1 MTTHQVYD
9 RAKLWKLAAWSRFV
23 PEKTAFV
30 DPSGGM
36 PPGAAPPMDP
46 AMMMAGGGG
55 MPPEQAMPM
64 DPGMMAGGMPAGAPM
79 PAAPPG
85 AAPPP
90 DPSVQAMGNEEMMRT
105 IIRDE
110 IQKAVGGGDGAG
122 QVGLGGQKKGSK
134 IEELY
139 QMLEMMR
146 EQSREDKKIFIAALR
161 NAGIE
166 IPLGDILA
174 IEDGHGGGTPA
185 SAPGQAVPGL
195 SETMSSGLG
204 GDASGSQPG
213 KIADAVSVIDQLTQL
228 AQTKD
233 RLNRSALGPKLMSGF
248 NPHEPELTYLA
259 GLYR

>member
-9 RAKLWKLAAWSRFV
+9 RAKLLKLAAWSRLA
-23 PEKTAFV
+23 PGKTAFV

-46 AMMMAGGGG
+46 AMMMAGGG
-55 MPPEQAMPM
+55 MPPEQVPPMAPAMM
-64 DPGMMAGGMPAGAPM
+64 TGGAAGAPM
-79 PAAPPG
+79 PAAPPD
-85 AAPPP
+85 AMPPP

-110 IQKAVGGGDGAG
+110 IQKALGGDGAG
-122 QVGLGGQKKGSK
+122 PVGQKKGNK

-146 EQSREDKKIFIAALR
+146 EQAKEDKKIFIAALR
-161 NAGIE
+161 SAGIE

-174 IEDGHGGGTPA
+174 IEDNRSGAPTPA
-185 SAPGQAVPGL
+185 AGQAMPGL
-195 SETMSSGLG
+195 SETMNPGLG
-204 GDASGSQPG
+204 GDAGGNQPG
-213 KIADAVSVIDQLTQL
+213 KIADALSVIDQLTKL

-233 RLNRSALGPKLMSGF
+233 RLNRSALGPKLVHGY
-248 NPHEPELTYLA
+248 NPQEPELSYLA

>member
-9 RAKLWKLAAWSRFV
+9 RAKLLKLSAWSRLA
-23 PEKTAFV
+23 PGKTAFV

-36 PPGAAPPMDP
+36 PPGGAPPMDP

-79 PAAPPG
+79 PAAPP
-85 AAPPP
+85 P

-110 IQKAVGGGDGAG
+110 IQKALGGGDG

-139 QMLEMMR
+139 QMLEMIR
-146 EQSREDKKIFIAALR
+146 EQNREDKKILIATLR

-174 IEDGHGGGTPA
+174 IEDNHGGSAPA
-185 SAPGQAVPGL
+185 SAPGQAAPGL
-195 SETMSSGLG
+195 SETMSPGLG
-204 GDASGSQPG
+204 GDAGGNQPG
-213 KIADAVSVIDQLTQL
+213 KIANAMSVIDQLTQL

-233 RLNRSALGPKLMSGF
+233 RLNRSALGPKLMRGF
-248 NPHEPELTYLA
+248 NPQEPELTYLA

>member
-1 MTTHQVYD
+1 MSTPQVYD
-9 RAKLWKLAAWSRFV
+9 RSKLLKLAAWARLA
-23 PEKTAFV
+23 PGKTAFV

-46 AMMMAGGGG
+46 AMMMAGG
-55 MPPEQAMPM
+55 MPPGAPM
-64 DPGMMAGGMPAGAPM
+64 DPAMSAGGMPAGAPM
-79 PAAPPG
+79 PMAPPG
-85 AAPPP
+85 AAPPSP
-90 DPSVQAMGNEEMMRT
+90 DPSVQAMGNEEMIRN

-110 IQKAVGGGDGAG
+110 LQKALAGGDGAG
-122 QVGLGGQKKGSK
+122 AVGPGGQKKGNK

-146 EQSREDKKIFIAALR
+146 EQNKEDKKIFIAALR

-174 IEDGHGGGTPA
+174 IEDNRGGGT
-185 SAPGQAVPGL
+185 SAPAPNQTTPGL
-195 SETMSSGLG
+195 SETMSPGLD
-204 GDASGSQPG
+204 GDANGGQPG
-213 KIADAVSVIDQLTQL
+213 KIADAVSVIDQLTKL

-233 RLNRSALGPKLMSGF
+233 RLNRSALGPKLNRSY
-248 NPHEPELTYLA
+248 NPQEQDLSYLA